1 MPGICGCGVPEPG
14 LCGCGIPDTD
24 TAQPNGTL
32 DCFINGELKAR
43 VARAKAIIGS
53 LSGDQDPNEAELDTI
68 GQSLLPYLTQFQG
81 QVHMNGVEKKVLKL
95 AKKAAKAIAKVT
107 KAKGKKIEKAK
118 KGANKAL
125 DKFDA
130 MIAPQ
135 A

>member
-1 MPGICGCGVPEPG
+1 MKRFGI
-14 LCGCGIPDTD
+14 
-24 TAQPNGTL
+24 
-32 DCFINGELKAR
+32 
-43 VARAKAIIGS
+43 

-68 GQSLLPYLTQFQG
+68 GQSLLPYLAQYQG
-81 QVHMNGVEKKVLKL
+81 QVGLNGAEKKVLKL

-118 KGANKAL
+118 KRANKAL

-135 A
+135 PDATPRRCPSAAARSPRAARRTPDPALRASRSSPRGAR